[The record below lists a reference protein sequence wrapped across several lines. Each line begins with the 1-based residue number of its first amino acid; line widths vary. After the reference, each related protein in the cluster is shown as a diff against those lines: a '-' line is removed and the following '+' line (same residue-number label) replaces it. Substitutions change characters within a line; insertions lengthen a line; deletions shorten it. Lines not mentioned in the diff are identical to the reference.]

1 MSVQH
6 EQSRPGERSETQLGD
21 RPGDRSADEEQFDLA
36 AVFPSK
42 GDPRRPPE
50 WFGRG
55 LLYAAIAVFLSIF
68 VWQTWDKID
77 SIVLYIVISMF
88 IALAVEPMVRWL
100 VVHGWKRGVASAV
113 TLVAFLIIICGLLT
127 LFGNMFIQQ
136 LVGMVSSLP
145 GLYEQ
150 IVDVVREQAH
160 WELPAMQDLWGELFR
175 NLQTSTVTNLANQ
188 ALSTTASLLNAMLG
202 ILTVALVTYYVSAA
216 LPRMRRSVCQWVA
229 PKSQERFLVVWTVV
243 QDQISNFLYSRII
256 LAAISSVCMS
266 VFMIALDIPYWLP
279 LSIFCGLVSQFVP
292 TVGTYIGG
300 ALPVLSA
307 WGSNGIKYALFVL
320 LYIIVYQQIENMLL
334 SPAISQRTMD
344 LNPAVAFLAVL
355 ALGSVFGALGAFL
368 ALPLTAS
375 FQAVFKAYTKRYELI
390 DSPLLSD
397 PKPLKKSKMITG
409 MEAFNEHVIK
419 PVADHMPRAAQGS
432 SARVHTHETQLRSE
446 LDYAHNRL
454 ADFATAQELDES
466 ATVAIPKNV
475 VSSGR
480 ADRGDGTGKPD
491 LNPES
496 GVRGPIDE
504 TVDGARGNAGDR
516 TNETTDINDGIGDG
530 EDHGEDRGPDAGD
543 TARTGRSAREEW
555 R

>member
-1 MSVQH
+1 MSAQQ
-6 EQSRPGERSETQLGD
+6 EDQYSQEED
-21 RPGDRSADEEQFDLA
+21 RFDLA
-36 AVFPSK
+36 AVFPAK

-100 VVHGWKRGVASAV
+100 VVHGWKRGAASAI
-113 TLVAFLIIICGLLT
+113 TLVVLLVVLGGLLT

-150 IVDVVREQAH
+150 IVDVVRDQAH
-160 WELPAMQDLWGELFR
+160 WELPAMQDLWGEVFK
-175 NLQTSTVTNLANQ
+175 NLQTNTVTNLANQ

-216 LPRMRRSVCQWVA
+216 LPRMRRSLCQWIA
-229 PKSQERFLVVWTVV
+229 PKSQERFLIVWTVV

-256 LAAISSVCMS
+256 LAVISSVCMS
-266 VFMIALDIPYWLP
+266 VFMVALDIPYWLP

-320 LYIIVYQQIENMLL
+320 IYIIVYQQIENMLL

-397 PKPLKKSKMITG
+397 PKPVKKSAMVSG

-419 PVADHMPRAAQGS
+419 PVTDHMPRAAQGS
-432 SARVHTHETQLRSE
+432 TKRVPPHETQLRSE
-446 LDYAHNRL
+446 LDYAHDRL

-475 VSSGR
+475 VSSGKVE
-480 ADRGDGTGKPD
+480 RGRDVAGKPD
-491 LNPES
+491 LNPQFGDPQSADPRSGRSDDKNEELDTDSES
-496 GVRGPIDE
+496 SNDSNG
-504 TVDGARGNAGDR
+504 VDG
-516 TNETTDINDGIGDG
+516 GDG
-530 EDHGEDRGPDAGD
+530 HGDAPN
-543 TARTGRSAREEW
+543 TGRSAREEW